1 MVKLLIEKNTQKSV
15 TFQIVYQIEYLES
28 TLEDVF
34 FQQKALTTK
43 IVTDRTTEALIDSFA
58 QQLCEKIQQ
67 GD

>member
-58 QQLCEKIQQ
+58 LQLYEIIQQ

>member
-1 MVKLLIEKNTQKSV
+1 MAKLLMENNTQKSV
-15 TFQIVYQIEYLES
+15 TFQIVYRIQYTES

-43 IVTDRTTEALIDSFA
+43 IVTGRTTEALIDSFA
-58 QQLCEKIQQ
+58 LQLYEIIQQ